1 MIDVIKFIW
10 DLTDEFVIWKFYDK
24 KNVRKDARHKK
35 DFVWSTKDKR
45 CRNSV
50 RLYDSWDRRL

>member
-24 KNVRKDARHKK
+24 KNVRKDARYKEN
-35 DFVWSTKDKR
+35 FIWSTKDIKYHNNV
-45 CRNSV
+45 C
-50 RLYDSWDRRL
+50 LYDSWSKRL